1 MMEDMNKIA
10 VTNFYEALVDPDY
23 GHSYDS
29 RRTAFGH
36 GVRHEMPDA
45 TLFDWLQRHVRP
57 LDLELSRFPH
67 SEYDSLHPERYA
79 RAFPYCAGRP
89 RSLTARVE
97 RFHRGMI
104 GMATVTDCQAVVER
118 ELR

>member
-1 MMEDMNKIA
+1 MMEDMNEIT
-10 VTNFYEALVDPDY
+10 VTNFYEALIDPEY

-29 RRTAFGH
+29 HKTFEH
-36 GVRHEMPDA
+36 GVRDGNHDA

-57 LDLELSRFPH
+57 LDLELSCFPH

-79 RAFPYCAGRP
+79 RAFSSRAGRP
-89 RSLTARVE
+89 RSLTNRVQ

-104 GMATVTDCQAVVER
+104 GMAAVTDCQAVVER
-118 ELR
+118 ELW